1 MYGNLLPAIYYGEVI
16 LYPSL
21 SPLASSRKE
30 TTNLLLSSHK
40 YTRSEPSSLLQVVKG
55 TRGVVHTSPLRA
67 GQQCPRGVLW
77 DGRWGSPIPSPWGRT
92 APGALTP
99 LPRLSLRSTEPLDG
113 VWLPGNNS
121 DISANLHVFLVCLQN
136 AAQARFFVMLNLVGK
151 LRRKTNTAQTVAKG
165 AINTAL
171 GQWHH

>member
-1 MYGNLLPAIYYGEVI
+1 MGG
-16 LYPSL
+16 
-21 SPLASSRKE
+21 
-30 TTNLLLSSHK
+30 
-40 YTRSEPSSLLQVVKG
+40 
-55 TRGVVHTSPLRA
+55 A
-67 GQQCPRGVLW
+67 GA
-77 DGRWGSPIPSPWGRT
+77 PSPAHGDARLREQ
-92 APGALTP
+92 AALKP
-99 LPRLSLRSTEPLDG
+99 LPRLSLRSMEPLDG